1 MRAGSASGVVR
12 KLRREYLRLGAA
24 VSGCEWGV
32 LYGRKQAALR
42 RRWICGTA
50 AAAVSYTPG
59 TYEGEAI
66 GRNGPVKVQ
75 VTVAK
80 DRIESIRV
88 VSHNESAGLSDAPIN
103 TLPKTI
109 VDKQSLAVDVFSGA
123 TFSSKAVIGA
133 VENALKKATK
143 DIKPLLIAPAVT
155 AAVKPPKDETVD
167 VLVVGSGI
175 SGMVAGITAAEKGS
189 NVLII
194 EKQGMLG
201 AGDSMNISTGITAGG
216 SRLIKQLGIENATAK
231 DYADFLVKQAA
242 TKKVPINEKN
252 VRTYAMRG
260 GELVDWLMDLG
271 VPFGR
276 FQKDKWFH
284 ITKDGSAPGP
294 HIVRALSK
302 KIADDN
308 INYRLNSQVVDLLMK
323 DGKVVG
329 ATVKTG
335 AGSYKVNAKAV
346 VMATGGFSASHELV
360 KKWAPEWVGRPT
372 TGAVSLTGDGI
383 LMAQKVGA
391 QTVAMQEIKANY
403 LCHPLTA
410 RDGVSLTAI
419 TPYNILINHEGKRFV
434 DEGHASINFKS
445 RAMMKQTG
453 HEAYAIVDQTAM
465 DNLKLMRNYAAAGY
479 FVKANTVEELASKLK
494 VDQKAFIKTMKDY
507 MAACQAGKD
516 PEFNRRIQYPIAKA
530 PFYAALVTPS
540 MQSTYGGIK
549 TDEKA
554 QALNADN
561 KPIAGLYA
569 AGATSGH
576 EAYANEVGFAAI
588 IGLVYGKIAG
598 ENAAAYAKAQK

>member
-1 MRAGSASGVVR
+1 MKLKFKLAAGVVST
-12 KLRREYLRLGAA
+12 LMF
-24 VSGCEWGV
+24 V
-32 LYGRKQAALR
+32 
-42 RRWICGTA
+42 GTA

-133 VENALKKATK
+133 VEDALKKATK
-143 DIKPLLIAPAVT
+143 DIKPLFIAPAVT

-335 AGSYKVNAKAV
+335 AGSYKVSAKAV

-391 QTVAMQEIKANY
+391 QTVAMREIKANY

>member
-1 MRAGSASGVVR
+1 MKLKFKLAAGVVST
-12 KLRREYLRLGAA
+12 LMF
-24 VSGCEWGV
+24 V
-32 LYGRKQAALR
+32 
-42 RRWICGTA
+42 GTA

-391 QTVAMQEIKANY
+391 QTVAMEEIKANY

-549 TDEKA
+549 ADEKA

>member
-1 MRAGSASGVVR
+1 MKLKFKLAAGVVST
-12 KLRREYLRLGAA
+12 L
-24 VSGCEWGV
+24 VFV
-32 LYGRKQAALR
+32 
-42 RRWICGTA
+42 GTA

-123 TFSSKAVIGA
+123 TFSSKAVVGA

>member
-1 MRAGSASGVVR
+1 MKLKFKLAAGVVST
-12 KLRREYLRLGAA
+12 LMF
-24 VSGCEWGV
+24 V
-32 LYGRKQAALR
+32 
-42 RRWICGTA
+42 GTA

-109 VDKQSLAVDVFSGA
+109 VDKQSLAVDGFSGA

-155 AAVKPPKDETVD
+155 VAVKPPKDETVD

-419 TPYNILINHEGKRFV
+419 TPYNILINHKGKRFV

-516 PEFNRRIQYPIAKA
+516 PEFNRRIQHPIAKA

>member
-1 MRAGSASGVVR
+1 MKLKFKLAAGVVST
-12 KLRREYLRLGAA
+12 LMF
-24 VSGCEWGV
+24 V
-32 LYGRKQAALR
+32 
-42 RRWICGTA
+42 GTA

-133 VENALKKATK
+133 VENALRKATK

>member
-1 MRAGSASGVVR
+1 MKLKFKLAAGVVST
-12 KLRREYLRLGAA
+12 LMF
-24 VSGCEWGV
+24 V
-32 LYGRKQAALR
+32 
-42 RRWICGTA
+42 GTA

-445 RAMMKQTG
+445 RSMMKQTG

>member
-1 MRAGSASGVVR
+1 MKLKFKLAAGVVST
-12 KLRREYLRLGAA
+12 LMF
-24 VSGCEWGV
+24 V
-32 LYGRKQAALR
+32 
-42 RRWICGTA
+42 GTS

-242 TKKVPINEKN
+242 TKKVPINEMN

-598 ENAAAYAKAQK
+598 ENADAYAKAQK

>member
-1 MRAGSASGVVR
+1 MKLKFKLAAGVVST
-12 KLRREYLRLGAA
+12 LMF
-24 VSGCEWGV
+24 V
-32 LYGRKQAALR
+32 
-42 RRWICGTA
+42 GTA

-465 DNLKLMRNYAAAGY
+465 DNLKLMRNYATAGY

>member
-1 MRAGSASGVVR
+1 MKLKFKLAAGVVST
-12 KLRREYLRLGAA
+12 LMF
-24 VSGCEWGV
+24 V
-32 LYGRKQAALR
+32 
-42 RRWICGTA
+42 GTA

-329 ATVKTG
+329 ATVKTE

>member
-1 MRAGSASGVVR
+1 MKLKFKLAAGVVST
-12 KLRREYLRLGAA
+12 LMF
-24 VSGCEWGV
+24 V
-32 LYGRKQAALR
+32 
-42 RRWICGTA
+42 GTA

-561 KPIAGLYA
+561 KPVAGLYA

>member
-1 MRAGSASGVVR
+1 MKLKFKLAAGVVST
-12 KLRREYLRLGAA
+12 LMF
-24 VSGCEWGV
+24 V
-32 LYGRKQAALR
+32 
-42 RRWICGTA
+42 GTA

-66 GRNGPVKVQ
+66 GRNGPVKVH

-391 QTVAMQEIKANY
+391 QTVAMEEIKANY

>member
-1 MRAGSASGVVR
+1 MKLKFKLAAGVVST
-12 KLRREYLRLGAA
+12 LMF
-24 VSGCEWGV
+24 V
-32 LYGRKQAALR
+32 
-42 RRWICGTA
+42 GTA
-50 AAAVSYTPG
+50 AGAVSYTPG

-391 QTVAMQEIKANY
+391 QTVAMQEIKANN

>member
-1 MRAGSASGVVR
+1 MKLKFKLAAGVVST
-12 KLRREYLRLGAA
+12 LMF
-24 VSGCEWGV
+24 V
-32 LYGRKQAALR
+32 
-42 RRWICGTA
+42 GTA

-335 AGSYKVNAKAV
+335 AGSYKVSAMAV

>member
-1 MRAGSASGVVR
+1 MKLKFKLAAGVVST
-12 KLRREYLRLGAA
+12 LMF
-24 VSGCEWGV
+24 V
-32 LYGRKQAALR
+32 
-42 RRWICGTA
+42 GTA

-109 VDKQSLAVDVFSGA
+109 VDKQPLAVDVFSGA

>member
-1 MRAGSASGVVR
+1 MKLKFKLAAGVVST
-12 KLRREYLRLGAA
+12 LMF
-24 VSGCEWGV
+24 
-32 LYGRKQAALR
+32 
-42 RRWICGTA
+42 IGTA

-453 HEAYAIVDQTAM
+453 HEAYAIVDKTAM

-598 ENAAAYAKAQK
+598 ENAAAYAKVQK

>member
-1 MRAGSASGVVR
+1 MKLKFKLAAGVVST
-12 KLRREYLRLGAA
+12 LMF
-24 VSGCEWGV
+24 V
-32 LYGRKQAALR
+32 
-42 RRWICGTA
+42 GTA

-465 DNLKLMRNYAAAGY
+465 DNLKLMRNYVAAGY

>member
-1 MRAGSASGVVR
+1 MKLKFKLAAGVVST
-12 KLRREYLRLGAA
+12 LMF
-24 VSGCEWGV
+24 V
-32 LYGRKQAALR
+32 
-42 RRWICGTA
+42 GTA

-252 VRTYAMRG
+252 VRAYAMRG

-372 TGAVSLTGDGI
+372 TGAISLTGDGI

>member
-1 MRAGSASGVVR
+1 MKLKFKLAAGVVST
-12 KLRREYLRLGAA
+12 LMF
-24 VSGCEWGV
+24 V
-32 LYGRKQAALR
+32 
-42 RRWICGTA
+42 GTA

-133 VENALKKATK
+133 VEDALKKATK

-335 AGSYKVNAKAV
+335 AGSYKVSAKAV

>member
-1 MRAGSASGVVR
+1 MKLKFKLAAGVVST
-12 KLRREYLRLGAA
+12 LMF
-24 VSGCEWGV
+24 V
-32 LYGRKQAALR
+32 
-42 RRWICGTA
+42 GTA

-302 KIADDN
+302 KMADDN

-588 IGLVYGKIAG
+588 IGLVYGKIAS

>member
-1 MRAGSASGVVR
+1 MKLKFKLAAGVVST
-12 KLRREYLRLGAA
+12 LMF
-24 VSGCEWGV
+24 V
-32 LYGRKQAALR
+32 
-42 RRWICGTA
+42 GTA

-216 SRLIKQLGIENATAK
+216 SRLIKQLGVENATAK

>member
-1 MRAGSASGVVR
+1 MKLKFKLAAGVVST
-12 KLRREYLRLGAA
+12 LMF
-24 VSGCEWGV
+24 V
-32 LYGRKQAALR
+32 
-42 RRWICGTA
+42 GTA

-335 AGSYKVNAKAV
+335 AGSYKVTAKAV

>member
-1 MRAGSASGVVR
+1 M
-12 KLRREYLRLGAA
+12 KLKFKLAA
-24 VSGCEWGV
+24 TLMFV
-32 LYGRKQAALR
+32 
-42 RRWICGTA
+42 GTA

-155 AAVKPPKDETVD
+155 ATVKPPKDETVD

-302 KIADDN
+302 KMADDN

>member
-1 MRAGSASGVVR
+1 MKLKFKLAAGVVST
-12 KLRREYLRLGAA
+12 LMF
-24 VSGCEWGV
+24 V
-32 LYGRKQAALR
+32 
-42 RRWICGTA
+42 GTA

-194 EKQGMLG
+194 EKQGILG

>member
-1 MRAGSASGVVR
+1 MKLKFKLAAGVVST
-12 KLRREYLRLGAA
+12 LMF
-24 VSGCEWGV
+24 V
-32 LYGRKQAALR
+32 
-42 RRWICGTA
+42 GTA

-109 VDKQSLAVDVFSGA
+109 VDKQSLAVDGFSGA

-465 DNLKLMRNYAAAGY
+465 DNLKLMRNYATAGY

>member
-1 MRAGSASGVVR
+1 MKLKFKLAAGVVST
-12 KLRREYLRLGAA
+12 LMF
-24 VSGCEWGV
+24 V
-32 LYGRKQAALR
+32 
-42 RRWICGTA
+42 GTA

-271 VPFGR
+271 APFGR

-302 KIADDN
+302 KMADDN

>member
-1 MRAGSASGVVR
+1 MKLKFKLAAGVVST
-12 KLRREYLRLGAA
+12 LMF
-24 VSGCEWGV
+24 V
-32 LYGRKQAALR
+32 
-42 RRWICGTA
+42 GTA

-123 TFSSKAVIGA
+123 TFSSKAVMGA

>member
-1 MRAGSASGVVR
+1 MKVSFNNLAKSNERGEKMKLKFKLAAGVVST
-12 KLRREYLRLGAA
+12 LMF
-24 VSGCEWGV
+24 V
-32 LYGRKQAALR
+32 
-42 RRWICGTA
+42 GTA

-109 VDKQSLAVDVFSGA
+109 VDKQSLAVDGFSGA

-516 PEFNRRIQYPIAKA
+516 PEFNRRIQHPIAKA

>member
-1 MRAGSASGVVR
+1 MKLKFKLAAGVVST
-12 KLRREYLRLGAA
+12 LMF
-24 VSGCEWGV
+24 V
-32 LYGRKQAALR
+32 
-42 RRWICGTA
+42 GTA

-308 INYRLNSQVVDLLMK
+308 LNYRLNSQVVDLLMK

>member
-1 MRAGSASGVVR
+1 MKLKFKLAAGVVST
-12 KLRREYLRLGAA
+12 LMF
-24 VSGCEWGV
+24 V
-32 LYGRKQAALR
+32 
-42 RRWICGTA
+42 GTA

-59 TYEGEAI
+59 TYVGEAI

-598 ENAAAYAKAQK
+598 ENAAAYAKVQK

>member
-1 MRAGSASGVVR
+1 MKLKFKLAAGVVST
-12 KLRREYLRLGAA
+12 LMF
-24 VSGCEWGV
+24 V
-32 LYGRKQAALR
+32 
-42 RRWICGTA
+42 GTA

-507 MAACQAGKD
+507 MAAFQAGKD

>member
-1 MRAGSASGVVR
+1 MKLKFKLAAGVVST
-12 KLRREYLRLGAA
+12 LMF
-24 VSGCEWGV
+24 V
-32 LYGRKQAALR
+32 
-42 RRWICGTA
+42 GTA

-109 VDKQSLAVDVFSGA
+109 VDKQSLAVDGFSGA

-479 FVKANTVEELASKLK
+479 FVKTNTVEELASKLK

-516 PEFNRRIQYPIAKA
+516 PEFNRRIQHPIAKA

>member
-1 MRAGSASGVVR
+1 MKLKFKLAAGVVST
-12 KLRREYLRLGAA
+12 LMF
-24 VSGCEWGV
+24 V
-32 LYGRKQAALR
+32 
-42 RRWICGTA
+42 GTA

-403 LCHPLTA
+403 LRHPLTA

>member
-1 MRAGSASGVVR
+1 MKLKFKLAAGVVST
-12 KLRREYLRLGAA
+12 LMF
-24 VSGCEWGV
+24 V
-32 LYGRKQAALR
+32 
-42 RRWICGTA
+42 GTA

-109 VDKQSLAVDVFSGA
+109 VDKQSLAVDGFSGA

-302 KIADDN
+302 KMADDN

-479 FVKANTVEELASKLK
+479 FVKANTVDELASKLK